1 MKIEPCPYCGS
12 PVNYELG
19 ISGAICSNR
28 ECFYEGPI
36 NDEGAEK
43 HNRLS
48 RIVRAAEDWAVA
60 DAGYRTDGGCMEW
73 ADRLSDARRELRRA
87 VEGGRADA

>member
-1 MKIEPCPYCGS
+1 MKIEPCPVC
-12 PVNYELG
+12 
-19 ISGAICSNR
+19 
-28 ECFYEGPI
+28 
-36 NDEGAEK
+36 GAEVGEFYDACGLFFYK
-43 HNRLS
+43 CSKCSYRIGRHDVNAHNRTS

-73 ADRLSDARRELRRA
+73 ADRLTDARRELRRA